1 MPFDAI
7 DVRRAFGEDEFF
19 PLFQPLV
26 NLQTG
31 HLVSFEVLAR
41 WNHAQLGLI
50 QPDAFIPIIQKSGL
64 INTLTQK
71 ILNKAF
77 ATAPMLPPHI
87 MLSVNLAPCQ
97 LLDST
102 LPGQIRGAAERGGFP
117 LDRLT
122 IEVTEGALL
131 DDIPDAL
138 EVARELKAMHCRLSL
153 DGFGTGNSSLNHL
166 LELPFDELKVDRSF
180 VHVMTRSPDRTR
192 IVGAVIGMGK
202 GFGLT
207 TVAEGVETEEQAGI
221 LNLIGC
227 DVVQG
232 WLYGRPAPAAEI
244 PRMISVPPRPCP
256 ALAEES
262 LVAASSSSIQ

>member
-1 MPFDAI
+1 MPFDKI

-26 NLQTG
+26 NLQSG
-31 HLVSFEVLAR
+31 RLVSFEVLAR

-50 QPDAFIPIIQKSGL
+50 QPDAFIPMVQKSGL
-64 INTLTQK
+64 INILTQK
-71 ILNKAF
+71 ILRKAF
-77 ATAPMLPPHI
+77 ATAPVLPAPI
-87 MLSVNLAPCQ
+87 MLSVNLSPCQ
-97 LLDST
+97 LLDLT
-102 LPGQIRGAAERGGFP
+102 LPSQIIDAAQRGGFP

-122 IEVTEGALL
+122 IEVAETALL
-131 DDIPDAL
+131 DDIPRAQ

-153 DGFGTGNSSLNHL
+153 DGFGTMNSSLNHL
-166 LELPFDELKVDRSF
+166 QDLPFDELKVDRSF
-180 VHVMTRSPDRTR
+180 VHAMTQTPDRTK

-207 TVAEGVETEEQAGI
+207 TVAEGVETEEQAAI

-232 WLYGRPAPAAEI
+232 WLYGRPAEAAEI
-244 PRMISVPPRPCP
+244 PRMLSAPPRPCP
-256 ALAEES
+256 IFAENLPAMANPS
-262 LVAASSSSIQ
+262 